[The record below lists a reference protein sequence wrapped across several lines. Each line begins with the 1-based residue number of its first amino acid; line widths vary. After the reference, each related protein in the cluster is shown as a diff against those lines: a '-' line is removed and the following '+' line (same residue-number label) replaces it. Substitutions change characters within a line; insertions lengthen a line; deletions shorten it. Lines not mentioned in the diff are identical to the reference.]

1 MVKDLADYHHALST
15 NPTWIQFIFVCVQ
28 CVIWDYFL
36 LVARL
41 RLSVWRVVYVCIWL
55 CVCKCR
61 SYSESSIYASAIR
74 VCLCVCLCVNVC
86 YQGNSPSLNKPFV
99 CFGCSLLWACCPPG
113 CSLSALFESL
123 IKALPLSPLAPIL
136 SITFCIS
143 FLVSICSLFLSGC
156 CICICCS
163 LLNCMLYMLSWIYLH
178 YFLF

>member
-1 MVKDLADYHHALST
+1 M
-15 NPTWIQFIFVCVQ
+15 NPIYFCLCVCVQ
-28 CVIWDYFL
+28 CVIWDYLL

-61 SYSESSIYASAIR
+61 SYSESSIYASDIQ
-74 VCLCVCLCVNVC
+74 VCLCVCLYVNVC

-123 IKALPLSPLAPIL
+123 IKALPLSPLAPSSHHIL
-136 SITFCIS
+136 YFIFSFHLHFFCLDVA
-143 FLVSICSLFLSGC
+143 FVFVV
-156 CICICCS
+156 
-163 LLNCMLYMLSWIYLH
+163 LY
-178 YFLF
+178 